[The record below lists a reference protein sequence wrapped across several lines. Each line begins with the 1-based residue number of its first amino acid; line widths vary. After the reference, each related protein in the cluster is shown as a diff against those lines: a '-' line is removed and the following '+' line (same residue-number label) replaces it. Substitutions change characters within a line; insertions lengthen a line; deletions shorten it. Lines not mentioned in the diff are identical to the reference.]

1 MDPSAE
7 RVTSISP
14 KKDELLYLPLGGA
27 GEIGMNCYLYGHD
40 GKWLMVDLGITFAA
54 EGTPGIKILM
64 PNLDFITARKEDLV
78 GLVLTHGHEDHL
90 GAVAYHW
97 PKLGCPVYATPF
109 TAALLRRK
117 LAEAGLEGK
126 VPLHEIALGGE
137 IRLPPFAISFV
148 TLTHS
153 IPEPNALAIRTPI
166 GLVLHSGDWKLDPN
180 PLIGEPPDEATLRA
194 LGDEGVLAMTNDST
208 NVLVEGESGSEADLK
223 ERLTELIG
231 RFSNRVVVA
240 CFATNV
246 ARLSSI
252 AAAAKANGRAVA
264 LAGRS
269 LWRIDDVARE
279 IGLLKNLPPFLDDED
294 AVHVPRDEILLICTG
309 SQAEPRAA
317 LSQIVKGGHRHIRL
331 EPGDVVIFSSRV
343 IPGNEKAIAD
353 LQNELVHNGIEVI
366 TTADHDVHV
375 SGHPARD
382 ELRRMYAWVRPRFA
396 IPMHGEPRHLKAH
409 VELAKACQ
417 VPAAIQVENGE
428 LLRIT
433 KEAADIIDEVPTG
446 RLALDGKRL
455 VPLDDATMRARRSM
469 HQEGLVVATAVMNG
483 GGTLASLPKVTAP
496 GLLDPETDAA
506 VLEEAAIR
514 VAEAVEDL
522 SSEGRQDEATLIH
535 TVRLAARRYL
545 RDVSGKKPKVEV
557 HLVRLDGDLG

>member
-1 MDPSAE
+1 
-7 RVTSISP
+7 
-14 KKDELLYLPLGGA
+14 
-27 GEIGMNCYLYGHD
+27 MNCYLYGHD

-64 PNLDFITARKEDLV
+64 PNLDFIEQRREDLV

-90 GAVAYHW
+90 GAVAYLW
-97 PKLGCPVYATPF
+97 PKLNCPIYATPF

-117 LAEAGLEGK
+117 LAETGLEGK
-126 VPLHEIALGGE
+126 VPLHEIALGGD
-137 IRLPPFAISFV
+137 IHLPPFEVGFV

-153 IPEPNALAIRTPI
+153 IPEPNALAIRTPL
-166 GLVLHSGDWKLDPN
+166 GTVLHSGDWKLDPD
-180 PLIGEPPDEATLRA
+180 PLIGAPPDEAALRS
-194 LGDEGVLAMTNDST
+194 LGEEGVLAMTNDST
-208 NVLVEGESGSEADLK
+208 NVMVEGTSGSEADLRN
-223 ERLTELIG
+223 RLTELIG

-246 ARLSSI
+246 ARLFSI

-279 IGLLKNLPPFLDDED
+279 TGVLKGLPPFLDDEA
-294 AVHVPRDEILLICTG
+294 AVHLPRDEIVLVCTG
-309 SQAEPRAA
+309 SQGEPRAA
-317 LSQIVKGGHRHIRL
+317 LSQIVKGGHRNIRL
-331 EPGDVVIFSSRV
+331 EEGDVVIFSSRV
-343 IPGNEKAIAD
+343 IPGNEKAIAN
-353 LQNELVHNGIEVI
+353 LQDELVRNGIEVI
-366 TTADHDVHV
+366 TAADHDVHV
-375 SGHPARD
+375 SGHPARV
-382 ELRRMYAWVRPRFA
+382 ELRRMYEWVRPRFA
-396 IPMHGEPRHLKAH
+396 IPMHGEPRHLRAH

-433 KEAADIIDEVPTG
+433 QDTADIVDEVPTG

-455 VPLDDATMRARRSM
+455 VPLDDATMKFRRSM
-469 HQEGLVVATAVMNG
+469 HNEGLVVATVVMNG
-483 GGTLASLPKVTAP
+483 GGTLASLPMVTAP

-522 SSEGRQDEATLIH
+522 SSEGRGDAETLTRTI
-535 TVRLAARRYL
+535 RLAARRYL
-545 RDVSGKKPKVEV
+545 RDVSGKKPQVEV
-557 HLVRLDGDLG
+557 HLVRLSGSG